1 MPGQIV
7 LRCFPLPPRGYSDTA
22 SIEIFGC
29 KALISARKNIFG
41 SCRFP
46 RVHCIFWL
54 PMKRQHRGLCNLV
67 WGTIE
72 PLRGALSL
80 SLSLSLPL
88 SVERGIAR
96 TAYVTA
102 SVQALVH
109 RIYGGLGASQGTSF
123 PHMQHC
129 GCLQCQITD
138 PHHIP
143 RLHIFF
149 ARVPI

>member
-1 MPGQIV
+1 
-7 LRCFPLPPRGYSDTA
+7 LPPRGYSDTA

-80 SLSLSLPL
+80 SLSLPPSLC
-88 SVERGIAR
+88 RIWNRTHGIR
-96 TAYVTA
+96 DCISA
-102 SVQALVH
+102 S
-109 RIYGGLGASQGTSF
+109 LGASDLRGLVGKSGNLFPSYAALWLSAVSNYRSASHSQTPHLVSF
-123 PHMQHC
+123 W
-129 GCLQCQITD
+129 
-138 PHHIP
+138 
-143 RLHIFF
+143 
-149 ARVPI
+149 